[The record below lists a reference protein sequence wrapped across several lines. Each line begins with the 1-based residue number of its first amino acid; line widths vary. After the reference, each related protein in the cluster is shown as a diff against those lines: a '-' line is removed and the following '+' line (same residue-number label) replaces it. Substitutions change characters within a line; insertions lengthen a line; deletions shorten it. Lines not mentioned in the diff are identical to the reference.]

1 MTPQNVYV
9 LSGITIIICVIL
21 SLFAGRKKKVKVA
34 KLPVTETIF
43 PVSAGITAPVFYDVI
58 EGVYKNK
65 PVKLSG
71 VKWHS
76 DNYENK
82 VGEYVFKAIAPS
94 GYKFTGISIKVKVV
108 EEECFKENDGNYE
121 ISNAVI
127 FSNEATTLNL
137 FDLTGCNLIKTMP
150 GISKNVEENG
160 DKYVALHNNATYLGG
175 YVYKLKVASDT
186 VISSGTVG
194 WLIVENGATLKLTDN
209 ADIQTLIV
217 EEAKKID
224 IALHNGNLGDVV
236 QKQKT
241 IVQYVARNANQL
253 SRYSLPESSIVIGE
267 NAYKGIIV
275 DILSDVNSVSVQ
287 PNTPVDEIPL
297 PKTLKVLLASG
308 ETEISVKWTCDNYNG
323 EENVFKFVPLF
334 DDLAMSDSV
343 DKTEIT
349 VICASDSSIETEFPD
364 IPEKTVLTERIED
377 ANLSVNAL
385 CRLGEN
391 TFTIKLTNVRFVF
404 DEANSVYVLDKSSV
418 DKVFD
423 IDDTCI
429 YAEFVDQ
436 TVFKENKLEI
446 DSLKIRIDADKNG
459 VMNVTDIAGIQ
470 TFADNINE
478 IESIKISGDECEL
491 VIDTPYAK
499 ISDDILIDG
508 IDSPALINIH
518 ARYVGKLRYSADI
531 ADNVVICG
539 VSASD
544 YLNRTPL
551 QFKNTFF
558 ANGIPV
564 IIRQDDGETYVYRA
578 NDLTKISS
586 VMTGGNV
593 FGGSYKEDIDSTNV
607 TFESGILHDYYGG
620 SEKGNVYG
628 EIYSSVSGGFV
639 NNDYFGGSSDSDYCE
654 KVISVLEKG
663 AVKHYWFGGGANS
676 GVGVPGK
683 EYDDNEYAIELYM
696 FDGIFTNFNMGLKS
710 DCGRNV
716 YGNIRL
722 EMFDGIGL
730 NYKCGSTTD
739 RIFGNVDVAVYGGT
753 VEKQFVQSKTVE
765 GYTKIKA
772 YRSLRVDGVPENK
785 FPFVTVNKPDKFF
798 YSFFDTDYR
807 LKWMEYTRDISAV
820 YSKEGDEG
828 NLVVR
833 FPEIMKTSETK
844 GDRRIRKY
852 TGDGMILTFPN
863 GQVMLIDTPYDLAW
877 ENYKRDIEALS
888 IGHIDYFML
897 THYHPDHFE
906 CLPKL
911 LETHTVGTFIL
922 PDVKFSSPYVEGAIP
937 ENANVVRINMSD
949 TMEIGE
955 GDKAVKITFLNPPF
969 FAKKAMV
976 PNNHN
981 PFSLC
986 TVLEFGTSKLLL
998 GADTYDANEYAWL
1011 YECPDLISDVDV
1023 IKPGHHGITSSSRY
1037 DYFRKVNPKYVCITN
1052 LREYGCHMNSTIYM
1066 LENVNKMS
1074 SERIFSTGK
1083 HGMIKATLN
1092 GKKGEAT
1099 IVTEYVEK

>member
-34 KLPVTETIF
+34 KLPVVETIF
-43 PVSAGITAPVFYDVI
+43 PVSVGITAPVFYDVI
-58 EGVYKNK
+58 EGIYKNK
-65 PVKLSG
+65 PIKLSG

-82 VGEYVFKAIAPS
+82 VGEYAFKAIAPS
-94 GYKFTGISIKVKVV
+94 GYKFTETSIKVKVV

-121 ISNAVI
+121 ISNAAVCI
-127 FSNEATTLNL
+127 CKEKTVDIY
-137 FDLTGCNLIKTMP
+137 DLTGCNLIKSLSFTTKH
-150 GISKNVEENG
+150 IVFNDNVRM
-160 DKYVALHNNATYLGG
+160 LGG
-175 YVYKLKVASDT
+175 YIYDLRITADT
-186 VISSGTVG
+186 VISTGTFG
-194 WLIVENGATLKLTDN
+194 YLTVENGASLVVKEK
-209 ADIQTLIV
+209 ADIKTLIV
-217 EEAKKID
+217 SDAKMID
-224 IALHNGNLGDVV
+224 IQSHFGNIGDIV
-236 QKQKT
+236 QKQT
-241 IVQYVARNANQL
+241 TPVEYVVRNANQV
-253 SRYSLPESSIVIGE
+253 SQYALPSETSSIIIGE
-267 NAYKGIIV
+267 CKYKGIVV
-275 DILSDVNSVSVQ
+275 DILEDFGYICVNKGL
-287 PNTPVDEIPL
+287 PIEKIPL
-297 PKTLKVLLASG
+297 PKSLKVLTGCG
-308 ETEISVKWTCDNYNG
+308 ETDTSVKWECKNYTG
-323 EENVFKFVPLF
+323 EENVYKFIPLF

-349 VICASDSSIETEFPD
+349 VICASDGSIETEFPD

-404 DEANSVYVLDKSSV
+404 DEANNAYVLDKSSV
-418 DKVFD
+418 DKAFD

-429 YAEFVDQ
+429 YAEFVDK
-436 TVFKENKLEI
+436 TIFKENKLEI
-446 DSLKIRIDADKNG
+446 NSLKIKINAEKTG
-459 VMNVTDIAGIQ
+459 VMSITDIAGIQ
-470 TFADNINE
+470 TFATDITE
-478 IESIKISGDECEL
+478 IDEIIISGDDSEL
-491 VIDTPYAK
+491 
-499 ISDDILIDG
+499 L
-508 IDSPALINIH
+508 IDSPYARINGEIKVADVQGIATINVH
-518 ARYVGKLRYSADI
+518 PRYIGKIRYSATI
-531 ADNVVICG
+531 ADEVVISG
-539 VSASD
+539 VSASY

-551 QFKNTFF
+551 QIKKTFF

-564 IIRQDDGETYVYRA
+564 IIRQDDDGETYVYRA

-586 VMTGGNV
+586 VMTCGVV

-663 AVKHYWFGGGANS
+663 AVKHNWFGGGANS
-676 GVGVPGK
+676 SVGVPGK
-683 EYDDNEYAIELYM
+683 EYADNEYAIELYM
-696 FDGIFTNFNMGLKS
+696 FDGMFTNFNLGVKS
-710 DCGRNV
+710 NCGRNV
-716 YGNIRL
+716 YGNVRL
-722 EMFDGIGL
+722 EMFDGVGL
-730 NYKCGSTTD
+730 NYKCGSTAD

-844 GDRRIRKY
+844 GNERIRKY

-863 GQVMLIDTPYDLAW
+863 GQVMLIDTPFDLAW

-911 LETHTVGTFIL
+911 LETHTVGMFIL

-937 ENANVVRINMSD
+937 ENANVVRINMYD
-949 TMEIGE
+949 TMKIGE

-998 GADTYDANEYAWL
+998 AADTYDANEYAWL
-1011 YECPDLISDVDV
+1011 YECPELISDVDV

-1074 SERIFSTGK
+1074 SERVFSTGR

>member
-1 MTPQNVYV
+1 M
-9 LSGITIIICVIL
+9 SGIIILICIIL
-21 SLFAGRKKKVKVA
+21 SLIAGKKKKVKNII
-34 KLPVTETIF
+34 LPVADTVF
-43 PVSAGITAPVFYDVI
+43 PISAGITEPVFYDTV
-58 EGVYKNK
+58 EGFCGKK
-65 PVKLSG
+65 TVKLAG
-71 VKWHS
+71 VKWNCR
-76 DNYENK
+76 NYENK
-82 VGEYVFKAIAPS
+82 VGEYVFTPVCLS
-94 GYKFTGISIKVKVV
+94 GYKLSDVTIKVKVV
-108 EEECFKENDGNYE
+108 DDEFVNVNADNYE
-121 ISNAVI
+121 INNAAVCI
-127 FSNEATTLNL
+127 GKEKSV
-137 FDLTGCNLIKTMP
+137 DVYDITGCNLIKSLPCTTEH
-150 GISKNVEENG
+150 IVFN
-160 DKYVALHNNATYLGG
+160 DKVRMLGG
-175 YVYKLKVASDT
+175 YIYDLRITADT
-186 VISSGTVG
+186 VILEGTFG
-194 WLIVENGATLKLTDN
+194 YLTVENGASLVIKEK
-209 ADIQTLIV
+209 ADIKTLIV
-217 EEAKKID
+217 SDAKMID
-224 IALHNGNLGDVV
+224 IQSHFGNIGDIV
-236 QKQKT
+236 QKQT
-241 IVQYVARNANQL
+241 TPVEYVVRNANQV
-253 SRYSLPESSIVIGE
+253 SQYALPSETSSIIIGE
-267 NAYKGIIV
+267 RKYKGIVV
-275 DILSDVNSVSVQ
+275 DILEDFGYICVNKGV
-287 PNTPVDEIPL
+287 PAEKIPL
-297 PKTLKVLLASG
+297 PKSLKVLTGCG
-308 ETEISVKWTCDNYNG
+308 ETNVSVKWESKNYTG
-323 EENVFKFVPLF
+323 EENVYKFVPVF
-334 DDLAMSDSV
+334 DDLAISDSV
-343 DKTEIT
+343 DKAEIT
-349 VICASDSSIETEFPD
+349 VICASDGSIKTEFTD
-364 IPEKTVLTERIED
+364 IPEKTVLTEKTEN

-391 TFTIKLTNVRFVF
+391 TFTLKLTDVRFVF
-404 DEANSVYVLDKSSV
+404 DEANSAYILDKSSV
-418 DKVFD
+418 DKAFY
-423 IDDTCI
+423 IDDTYI
-429 YAEFVDQ
+429 YAEFVDK
-436 TVFKENKLEI
+436 TVFKDNKLEI
-446 DSLKIRIDADKNG
+446 NSLKIRIDADKNG

-470 TFADNINE
+470 TFADKINE
-478 IESIKISGDECEL
+478 IESIKISGNDCEL

-499 ISDDILIDG
+499 ISGDILIDS

-518 ARYVGKLRYSADI
+518 ARYIGKLRYSADI
-531 ADNVVICG
+531 ADNIVICG
-539 VSASD
+539 ISASD

-564 IIRQDDGETYVYRA
+564 IIRQDDDGETYVYRA

-586 VMTGGNV
+586 VMTCGVVLGGA
-593 FGGSYKEDIDSTNV
+593 YKEDIDSTNV
-607 TFESGILHDYYGG
+607 TFESGILHGYYGG

-663 AVKHYWFGGGANS
+663 AVKHNWFGGGANS

-683 EYDDNEYAIELYM
+683 EYADNEYAIELYM

-722 EMFDGIGL
+722 EMFDGVGL
-730 NYKCGSTTD
+730 NFKCGSTAD

-765 GYTKIKA
+765 GYTRIKA
-772 YRSLRVDGVPENK
+772 YRSIRVGGVPENK

-844 GDRRIRKY
+844 GNERIHKY

-877 ENYKRDIEALS
+877 ESYKRDIEALD

-911 LETHTVGTFIL
+911 LENHTVGTFIL
-922 PDVKFSSPYVEGAIP
+922 PDVKFSSPHVEGAIP
-937 ENANVVRINMSD
+937 ENANVVRINMYD

-998 GADTYDANEYAWL
+998 AADTYDANEYAWL
-1011 YECPDLISDVDV
+1011 YECPELISDVDV
-1023 IKPGHHGITSSSRY
+1023 IKPGHHGITTSSRY

-1066 LENVNKMS
+1066 LENVNKVP
-1074 SERIFSTGK
+1074 SERIFSTGR